1 MWLLPWKMYFI
12 SVSLFWRS
20 SSRTPRVC
28 SETGRTKQKH
38 HFLHHVVH
46 YDQLSKLGKV
56 EHYSFAYISLEYL
69 FMFFW
74 PSSPL
79 LLLTSEFCQLMLYHF
94 CCLRTLG
101 VSELIFFSELNSFLE
116 VWAQV
121 SLALWRHALFFADVV
136 LFLSHFFCFAAFII
150 VVVQFLFCLC
160 VLSYCFLPKEWHEFL
175 DSSFSRIIL
184 VVDQGILWVDKT
196 YPVPWAGS
204 GVCCRIAAPGLSR
217 HLGLSS
223 FSLPLPGSGPHSLGC
238 TEQRPGFPLG

>member
-1 MWLLPWKMYFI
+1 MRWDWSCWVDSFLWIRKLFCRIKCVFSLFFISPKLMWLLPWKMYFI

-101 VSELIFFSELNSFLE
+101 VSELIFFFWVKFFPWGVGTSFIGSVEACFVLCWCCAFS
-116 VWAQV
+116 VPFLLLCCVYYCCCKV
-121 SLALWRHALFFADVV
+121 SL
-136 LFLSHFFCFAAFII
+136 LS
-150 VVVQFLFCLC
+150 LC
-160 VLSYCFLPKEWHEFL
+160 SQLLLP
-175 DSSFSRIIL
+175 S
-184 VVDQGILWVDKT
+184 
-196 YPVPWAGS
+196 
-204 GVCCRIAAPGLSR
+204 
-217 HLGLSS
+217 
-223 FSLPLPGSGPHSLGC
+223 
-238 TEQRPGFPLG
+238 